1 MWTGCFLSFRVLSI
15 YTVAPLLGCVK
26 TFWYGGCWKGR
37 QLAND
42 IIIAPS
48 VLASDFGELAAEI
61 AAVDDA
67 GADWIHLDVMDG
79 HFVPNLTFG
88 PPIIKMVRAASTK
101 IFDAHLMVSNPDRL
115 LETYADAGADIIT
128 VHAEACP
135 HLDRTVSRIWE
146 LGCKAGVA
154 LNPLTPPDCLAY
166 VLDRIDL
173 VLVMTVNPGFGGQS
187 FISAMT
193 DKIAL
198 VREMIGERDITIEVD
213 GGITVDTAGAV
224 GCWCHCPRC
233 RIGYFQG

>member
-1 MWTGCFLSFRVLSI
+1 M
-15 YTVAPLLGCVK
+15 
-26 TFWYGGCWKGR
+26 
-37 QLAND
+37 AND

-135 HLDRTVSRIWE
+135 HLDRTVSRIRE

-154 LNPLTPPDCLAY
+154 LNPHTPPDCLAY

-193 DKIAL
+193 DKIAM
-198 VREMIGERDITIEVD
+198 VKEMIGERDITIEVD

-224 GCWCHCPRC
+224 VAAGATALVAGSAIFRGDGTAAYAKNIVAIRQAAASHS
-233 RIGYFQG
+233 GQGD